1 MSVSFFIL
9 KILSHLG
16 LGGHF
21 LLWPPPKPYLPSFIK
36 CQGHVSQ
43 VLKPQTVMSLLILP
57 FFQHLLPLPIPIYT
71 TDFFFFFVVNFVIHW
86 NETAMGLHVFPIPIP
101 PPTSLSTRSHNW
113 LLKGGFKRRTHVL
126 GSWLEMLIAGSYSL
140 TLCSWNSPGK
150 NTGVGCHALL
160 QRIFLTQGSNLG
172 LLNYM
177 NILYCMSHQGSPS
190 LTLPFPK
197 FD

>member
-1 MSVSFFIL
+1 MPRSCFSSPQASNCDVTLDSAL
-9 KILSHLG
+9 LSTLAPTSNPHLHNW
-16 LGGHF
+16 L
-21 LLWPPPKPYLPSFIK
+21 
-36 CQGHVSQ
+36 
-43 VLKPQTVMSLLILP
+43 
-57 FFQHLLPLPIPIYT
+57 
-71 TDFFFFFVVNFVIHW
+71 FFFVVNFVIHW
-86 NETAMGLHVFPIPIP
+86 NETAMDLHVFPIPIP